1 MKLSCRLIAGGV
13 PASPRRSRPP
23 ELMGS
28 TRARSKAKGRATR
41 IWLGSLRCGNP
52 VEEAPRARGGGGGP
66 RPAVLRA
73 RAVLLK
79 AVKGRGNSGASEE
92 GFFSSPAFR
101 LSRIAFIVH

>member
-1 MKLSCRLIAGGV
+1 MAHATYSLQRRLFSTNDTVAVSYQEALYKGHCWSLQAIQLKRPLG
-13 PASPRRSRPP
+13 PA
-23 ELMGS
+23 
-28 TRARSKAKGRATR
+28 
-41 IWLGSLRCGNP
+41 
-52 VEEAPRARGGGGGP
+52 ARGGGGL
-66 RPAVLRA
+66 RPAARCSV